1 MFKRTT
7 YISIKDLRFQRG
19 NKRIYNGL
27 NIDFPKGKITAI
39 MGPSGTGKTTLLKLI
54 GGQLQPNSG
63 SVSLD
68 GENLSTLSTKKLLH
82 LRQKKIGMLFQSGA
96 LFTDLNVF
104 ENVAFPLREH
114 TQLSDTMIRDLVLM
128 KLESVGL
135 RGAADMEVSQL
146 SGGMARRV
154 ALARS
159 IAMDPELMMYDEPF
173 TGLDPIA
180 MGVVARLISN
190 LSDSL
195 GLTSLLVTHDL
206 EVCEIADYI
215 CILSGGKVLAM
226 GTPQELKRSKSQEVA
241 QFLNGLPDGPV
252 PFHYPA
258 DDFSTQ
264 MLDVSP

>member
-1 MFKRTT
+1 MHNNAP
-7 YISIKDLRFQRG
+7 YISIKNLNFKHGR
-19 NKRIYNGL
+19 KPIYDGL

-54 GGQLQPNSG
+54 GGQLVPHSG
-63 SVSLD
+63 VVELD
-68 GENLSTLSTKKLLH
+68 GQNVATLSHAKLLK
-82 LRQKKIGMLFQSGA
+82 LRQQKIGMMFQTGA

-104 ENVAFPLREH
+104 DNVAFPLREH
-114 TQLSDTMIRDLVLM
+114 SNLPASMIRDLVLM

-135 RGAADMEVSQL
+135 RGAAQLQVSEL

-180 MGVVARLISN
+180 MGVVLRLISN
-190 LSDSL
+190 LKNAL
-195 GLTSLLVTHDL
+195 GVTSLVVTHNL
-206 EVCEIADYI
+206 EVCEIADYV
-215 CILSGGKVLAM
+215 CILSAGKVLAM
-226 GTPQELKRSKSQEVA
+226 GTPLELRQSRSPEVN
-241 QFLNGLPDGPV
+241 QFLHGLPDGPV

-258 DDFSTQ
+258 EHLHAEI
-264 MLDVSP
+264 LDNPL